1 MNRFFN
7 VYQFAGP
14 AIALPL
20 SYWCWWRAFDGSH
33 LLTVAALAVPIVC
46 AYVIP
51 GLGTNWLRLWDF
63 NTRLKIGRFRPHHGF
78 VFGSATSLLALPCF
92 EPAQVPFE
100 LSGLLRTAFLVGT
113 VLAFWNWLY
122 DAHALRA
129 GFIVIRRQ
137 PYQAHLSHEA
147 FAMEYAPVF
156 FGAVGACYGAYLYV
170 ATHVLWTL
178 GRVDLFWWVL
188 LGGIGAMLIVPVGAY
203 VAVSFARYG
212 ASGLTFSKE

>member
-1 MNRFFN
+1 MSRFFHF
-7 VYQFAGP
+7 YQFAGP
-14 AIALPL
+14 AIALPFA
-20 SYWCWWRAFDGSH
+20 YWGWLRAYEGDH
-33 LLTVAALAVPIVC
+33 VLAIAALAVPIVY

-63 NTRLKIGRFRPHHGF
+63 NTSLKIGRFRPHHGF

-92 EPAQVPFE
+92 IPERAPFE
-100 LSGLLRTAFLVGT
+100 LPGLLRAAFLVGS

-122 DAHALRA
+122 DAHALRS

-156 FGAVGACYGAYLYV
+156 FGAVGACYGSYLYV
-170 ATHVLWTL
+170 ATYVLWTS
-178 GRVDLFWWVL
+178 RRIDLFWWVL
-188 LGGIGAMLIVPVGAY
+188 LGGIAALLVIPLCAY
-203 VAVSFARYG
+203 VAASFVRYR
-212 ASGLTFSKE
+212 ASGLGFPKE

>member
-1 MNRFFN
+1 MRRFFH

-14 AIALPL
+14 AFALPV
-20 SYWCWWRAFDGSH
+20 SYWCWWQAYDGSH
-33 LLTVAALAVPIVC
+33 LMAVATLAVPIVY

-51 GLGTNWLRLWDF
+51 GLGTNWLKLWDF
-63 NTRLKIGRFRPHHGF
+63 NTRLKIGRLRPHHGF

-92 EPAQVPFE
+92 VPEQGPFE
-100 LSGLLRTAFLVGT
+100 MAALLRVAFVVGS
-113 VLAFWNWLY
+113 VLALWNWLY
-122 DAHALRA
+122 DAYALRA

-170 ATHVLWTL
+170 ATYVLWTL
-178 GRVDLFWWVL
+178 ARVDLFWWVL
-188 LGGIGAMLIVPVGAY
+188 LGGIAAVLVVPVCAY
-203 VAVSFARYG
+203 VAVSFVRYG
-212 ASGLTFSKE
+212 ASGLSFSKE

>member
-7 VYQFAGP
+7 VYQYAGP

-20 SYWCWWRAFDGSH
+20 GYYLWWHAYEGSH
-33 LLTVAALAVPIVC
+33 LMAIAALTVPIVY
-46 AYVIP
+46 AYVVP

-78 VFGSATSLLALPCF
+78 VFGSATSLLALACF
-92 EPAQVPFE
+92 EPARGPFE
-100 LSGLLRTAFLVGT
+100 VTGLLRASFVVGT
-113 VLAFWNWLY
+113 VIAFWNWLY
-122 DAHALRA
+122 DAHALRS

-137 PYQAHLSHEA
+137 PYQSHLSHEA

-170 ATHVLWTL
+170 ATYLLWSL
-178 GRVDLFWWVL
+178 RRIDLFWPVL
-188 LGGIGAMLIVPVGAY
+188 IAGTVAVLVLPVCAY
-203 VAVSFARYG
+203 VAASFARYG
-212 ASGLTFSKE
+212 ASGLSFSKE

>member
-1 MNRFFN
+1 MSRFFN

-14 AIALPL
+14 AVALPL
-20 SYWCWWRAFDGSH
+20 GYWCWWRAYDGDH
-33 LLTVAALAVPIVC
+33 LLAFAALVVPIVY

-63 NTRLKIGRFRPHHGF
+63 NTNLKIGRFRPHHGF

-92 EPAQVPFE
+92 IPEQAPFE

-129 GFIVIRRQ
+129 GFIVIR
-137 PYQAHLSHEA
+137 HEA

-156 FGAVGACYGAYLYV
+156 FGALGACYGAYLYV
-170 ATHVLWTL
+170 ATYVLWTL

-188 LGGIGAMLIVPVGAY
+188 LGGIGTVLVVPVGAY
-203 VAVSFARYG
+203 VAASFVRYN
-212 ASGLTFSKE
+212 ASGLSFSKE

>member
-1 MNRFFN
+1 MRRFFD

-20 SYWCWWRAFDGSH
+20 SYYLWWRTFGGSH
-33 LLTVAALAVPIVC
+33 LMAVAVLTVPIVY

-51 GLGTNWLRLWDF
+51 GLGTNLLKLWEFD
-63 NTRLKIGRFRPHHGF
+63 TRFKLGRFRPHHGF
-78 VFGSATSLLALPCF
+78 VFGSASSLLAWACF
-92 EPAQVPFE
+92 VPERGPFAAD
-100 LSGLLRTAFLVGT
+100 GLLRAAFVVGS

-122 DAHALRA
+122 DAHALRS
-129 GFIVIRRQ
+129 GFIVVRRQ

-170 ATHVLWTL
+170 ATYALWTL
-178 GRVDLFWWVL
+178 RRTDLFWWVL
-188 LGGIGAMLIVPVGAY
+188 LGGTATVLVVPVCAY
-203 VAVSFARYG
+203 VSASFIRYG
-212 ASGLTFSKE
+212 ASGLGISKE